1 MMMMMVCRRRR
12 TQSGSLRALNFG
24 FPTLRLAIIFII
36 IVIVTIIIV
45 VVMAFGLFQSYRNP
59 TMLGSPRT
67 WALHKLYLS
76 STWELLARCLCLT
89 VWGLLGNTW
98 APLGDCLVTTRPLLG
113 DCLVIGA
120 TWWPLWESNWEHS
133 LTIDRAYSPLL
144 VFVCVYLYLYVQEG
158 GTVPPPFNI
167 IPTPKSLF
175 YVLAWLRRNCF
186 SKACVF
192 LQIHHVVHFKIFD

>member
-1 MMMMMVCRRRR
+1 MV
-12 TQSGSLRALNFG
+12 
-24 FPTLRLAIIFII
+24 
-36 IVIVTIIIV
+36 
-45 VVMAFGLFQSYRNP
+45 
-59 TMLGSPRT
+59 GSPRT
-67 WALHKLYLS
+67 WALLRLHLS
-76 STWELLARCLCLT
+76 STWALLAHCLGIT

-98 APLGDCLVTTRPLLG
+98 APLALGLLCDDSATTWGLFGDWGHLMTTLG
-113 DCLVIGA
+113 A
-120 TWWPLWESNWEHS
+120 P
-133 LTIDRAYSPLL
+133 IDRAYFPLL

-192 LQIHHVVHFKIFD
+192 LQIHDVVYF

>member
-1 MMMMMVCRRRR
+1 MV
-12 TQSGSLRALNFG
+12 
-24 FPTLRLAIIFII
+24 
-36 IVIVTIIIV
+36 
-45 VVMAFGLFQSYRNP
+45 
-59 TMLGSPRT
+59 GSPRT
-67 WALHKLYLS
+67 WALLRLHLS
-76 STWELLARCLCLT
+76 STWALLAHCLGIT

-120 TWWPLWESNWEHS
+120 TWWPLWENNWEHS
-133 LTIDRAYSPLL
+133 FTIDRAYFPLL

-186 SKACVF
+186 SKVCVF
-192 LQIHHVVHFKIFD
+192 CISMMLFILRYLTKYTKQVGKSKEQPLKSIRVGDQILDRFSI

>member
-1 MMMMMVCRRRR
+1 MTRNRAVFWKNLHSWEKFYTTAGRDGRDKFQVWLMMMMMMVCRRRR

-120 TWWPLWESNWEHS
+120 T
-133 LTIDRAYSPLL
+133 
-144 VFVCVYLYLYVQEG
+144 
-158 GTVPPPFNI
+158 
-167 IPTPKSLF
+167 
-175 YVLAWLRRNCF
+175 
-186 SKACVF
+186 
-192 LQIHHVVHFKIFD
+192 